1 MFDDHCAYCGNPL
14 GKLWHVDHRVPVRR
28 TWKDDMVKLLGHTR
42 GGNDEENWFP
52 ACTRCN
58 QRKGT
63 LSVEEFSDH
72 IRFGEF
78 YLFPDYQGR
87 GIGSWLLQSVLNR
100 ADVLSLP
107 VRLEYLKWNPVGSLY
122 LRHGFEIVSHND
134 THFFMVRSPNAA

>member
-1 MFDDHCAYCGNPL
+1 VARWG
-14 GKLWHVDHRVPVRR
+14 W
-28 TWKDDMVKLLGHTR
+28 
-42 GGNDEENWFP
+42 DEDF
-52 ACTRCN
+52 
-58 QRKGT
+58 QRKMHRTRWSERPWSIIQADDILIGT

>member
-1 MFDDHCAYCGNPL
+1 MCLPRISPAQREKVRQMFDDHCAYCGNPL

-63 LSVEEFSDH
+63 LSVEEFRGL
-72 IRFGEF
+72 IRAEVMLALEDCHVRMAVDFK
-78 YLFPDYQGR
+78 
-87 GIGSWLLQSVLNR
+87 LLRVAKVPR
-100 ADVLSLP
+100 V
-107 VRLEYLKWNPVGSLY
+107 KF
-122 LRHGFEIVSHND
+122 HFEEV
-134 THFFMVRSPNAA
+134 